1 MRTPPRIL
9 IADDNQENVDIL
21 RTRLVHDG
29 YEIVTAC
36 DGEEALVTARETQ
49 PDLILLDIMMPGL
62 DGIEVCRRLKADRS
76 LAFTPIIM
84 VTAKADRKDIV
95 AGLDAGG
102 DEYLTKPVDQAAL
115 VARVRSMLRI
125 KELHDTTEDQAARL
139 QAQAAELSEWNRT
152 LEHRVEEQVAQLD
165 RLGRLKR
172 FFSPQLADMI
182 VDGDVDDPLKSH
194 RREIT
199 VVFLDLRG
207 FTAFAEVAEPEEVMG
222 VLREFH
228 EVTGKLIL
236 EYEGTL
242 EHFTGDGITILF
254 NDPLPIPN
262 PAERAVR
269 MALAIRECIGRMA
282 EAWVKRGYELS
293 LGMGIAQ
300 GFATIGAIG
309 YEGRWDYSA
318 IGSVT
323 NLAARL
329 CAEAKP
335 GQILAPKRFLWTIED
350 LVEAEIIGEF
360 SLKGF
365 RRSVTTYNILR
376 LRGSPLSESPRSA
389 IR

>member
-9 IADDNQENVDIL
+9 IVDDNAEAVDIL
-21 RTRLVHDG
+21 RTRLHHHG
-29 YEIVTAC
+29 YEIVTAH
-36 DGEEALVTARETQ
+36 DGEKALATARETQ
-49 PDLILLDIMMPGL
+49 PDLVLLDIMMPGM
-62 DGIEVCRRLKADRS
+62 DGIEVCRRLKADGS
-76 LAFTPIIM
+76 LPFMPIVM
-84 VTAKADRKDIV
+84 VTAKADQRDVV
-95 AGLDAGG
+95 AGLEAGG

-139 QAQAAELSEWNRT
+139 QAQAAELSDWNRT

-172 FFSPQLADMI
+172 FFSPQLADLI

-236 EYEGTL
+236 EHGGTL

-254 NDPLPIPN
+254 NDPVPIPN

-269 MALAIRECIGRMA
+269 MALAIRERIGGVA
-282 EAWVKRGYELS
+282 EAWVKRGYDLS
-293 LGMGIAQ
+293 LGMGMAQ

-309 YEGRWDYSA
+309 SEGRWDYSA
-318 IGSVT
+318 IGSVM

-335 GQILAPKRFLWTIED
+335 GQILAPKRFLGTIED
-350 LVEAEIIGEF
+350 LVEAKAVGDF
-360 SLKGF
+360 ALKGF
-365 RRSVTTYNILR
+365 HRQITAYDILG
-376 LRGSPLSESPRSA
+376 LKG
-389 IR
+389 

>member
-9 IADDNQENVDIL
+9 IADDNAESVDIL
-21 RTRLVHDG
+21 RTRLVHNG
-29 YEIVTAC
+29 YEIVTAR
-36 DGEEALVTARETQ
+36 DGEEALVKARETQ

-62 DGIEVCRRLKADRS
+62 DGLEVCRRLKADRS
-76 LAFTPIIM
+76 LPFIPIVM
-84 VTAKADRKDIV
+84 VTAKADRRDIV
-95 AGLDAGG
+95 GGLEAGG

-172 FFSPQLADMI
+172 FLSPQLADLI
-182 VDGDVDDPLKSH
+182 VDGDVEDPLKSH

-236 EYEGTL
+236 EHEGTL

-254 NDPLPIPN
+254 NDPVPIPN

-269 MALAIRECIGRMA
+269 MALTIRERIGGVA
-282 EAWVKRGYELS
+282 EAWVKRGYDLS

-309 YEGRWDYSA
+309 SEGRWDYSA
-318 IGSVT
+318 IGSVM

-329 CAEAKP
+329 CAEAKA
-335 GQILAPKRFLWTIED
+335 GQILAPKRFLGTIED
-350 LVEAEIIGEF
+350 LVETEAIGEF
-360 SLKGF
+360 ALKGF
-365 RRSVTTYNILR
+365 HRRVTAYNILG
-376 LRGSPLSESPRSA
+376 LKG
-389 IR
+389 

>member
-9 IADDNQENVDIL
+9 IVDDNAETVDIL
-21 RTRLVHDG
+21 RTRLHHEG
-29 YEIVTAC
+29 YEIVTARE
-36 DGEEALVTARETQ
+36 GEEALATVREVQ
-49 PDLILLDIMMPGL
+49 PDLVLLDIMMPGM
-62 DGIEVCRRLKADRS
+62 DGIEVCRRLKGDCS
-76 LAFTPIIM
+76 LPFMPIVM
-84 VTAKADRKDIV
+84 VTARADQRDVV
-95 AGLDAGG
+95 AGLEAGG

-125 KELHDTTEDQAARL
+125 KSLHDTTEDQAARL

-152 LEHRVEEQVAQLD
+152 LEERVEEQVTQLE

-172 FFSPQLADMI
+172 FFSPQLADLI

-207 FTAFAEVAEPEEVMG
+207 FTAFAEVVEPEEVMG

-236 EYEGTL
+236 EHEGTL

-254 NDPLPIPN
+254 NDPVPIAN

-269 MALAIRECIGRMA
+269 MALAIRERIGGVA
-282 EAWVKRGYELS
+282 EAWVKRGYDLS

-309 YEGRWDYSA
+309 FEGRWDYSA
-318 IGSVT
+318 IGSVM

-329 CAEAKP
+329 CTEAKP
-335 GQILAPKRFLWTIED
+335 GQILAPKRFLGTIEG
-350 LVEAEIIGEF
+350 LVEAEVVGEF
-360 SLKGF
+360 ALKGF
-365 RRSVTTYNILR
+365 HRRITAYNILG
-376 LRGSPLSESPRSA
+376 LKG
-389 IR
+389 